1 MTHSSNPGASAPWTR
16 SPERIHAHYLIEKAL
31 AERLRG
37 APREER
43 PHLYRELYDEL
54 FRRVP
59 DHNQLHNKVSSDVRE
74 RHWRELALVR
84 GLLAP
89 GAVFMELGAGDCQF
103 ALELSSHAGRVIAV
117 DVSTEIVK
125 DLDAPA
131 NFSLLLSD
139 GCTVPVPPAS
149 IDLAYSNQLIEHL
162 HPDDVRA
169 QLQAIFSALR
179 RGGQYICLTPHRYT
193 GPHDIS
199 RDFDDVASGFH
210 LHEYTSR
217 ELCALLRDCGF
228 VAIRQLAGAKGRYF
242 AIPPL
247 LVAVLEKLLA
257 PLPQRLRRRLGNLPG
272 LRMVLHRLMI
282 TARRPD

>member
-1 MTHSSNPGASAPWTR
+1 VTR
-16 SPERIHAHYLIEKAL
+16 STKAGDGRATARAAELTHAHYLIEKAL
-31 AERLRG
+31 AERLRS

-43 PHLYRELYDEL
+43 RHLYRELYDEL
-54 FRRVP
+54 FQRVP
-59 DHNQLHNKVSSDVRE
+59 DHSQLHNKASSDVRE

-84 GLLAP
+84 GLLRP

-103 ALELSSHAGRVIAV
+103 ALELAQDAGQVIAV

-125 DLDAPA
+125 DLLPPA

-139 GCTVPVPPAS
+139 GCNVPVPPAS
-149 IDLAYSNQLIEHL
+149 VDLAYSNQLIEHL
-162 HPDDVRA
+162 HPEDVRA
-169 QLQAIFSALR
+169 QLQAIFTALR
-179 RGGQYICLTPHRYT
+179 RGGRYLCLTPHRYT

-199 RDFDDVASGFH
+199 RGFDDVATGFH

-217 ELCALLRDCGF
+217 ELCALMRECGF
-228 VAIRQLAGAKGRYF
+228 VAIRQLVGARGRYL
-242 AIPPL
+242 AVPPL
-247 LVAVLEKLLA
+247 LVTLLEGLLA
-257 PLPQRLRRRLGNLPG
+257 PLPQRVRRRLGNLPG